1 MNNKL
6 LLISGITL
14 LYRESQLQFTER
26 SDELVRNIIGK
37 MKFMQAETG
46 LGGVETAHNPVE
58 GFRVTALQMCSDP
71 SGHEY
76 DLPELLQRLR
86 VNAGEDESSYE
97 ALSDSLLIEL
107 DEDGIKKNV
116 LHLRK
121 QLQEAYREAVSRQI
135 MDEAS
140 YKLKFKQNEIK
151 SMHQFFSDIAQ
162 QLADNNVVTVIRDPA
177 IINEIDVDDED
188 SVAATYVEVQK
199 AEVGESIMKTGLQG
213 VNRMLQGGIRRGD
226 EGVIGALQHNFKT
239 GFSLTLFKQI
249 ALYNKPYMIN
259 PDKKPLLVR
268 FTFEDSAEKNFEF
281 LYISLMENETGFKC
295 TTVGIDP
302 KEIARYVKE
311 KLRINGYHIKI
322 IQVDPTL
329 WSYKH
334 ICNKLLE
341 YESQGY
347 EIHLCMLDYLT
358 MVPTTGCAQG
368 PAGTDVRDMYRRMRN
383 FCHPRKIA
391 LVTPHQLSTEAKR
404 LTRDNEHN
412 FVKQIQNK
420 GMYAQCQSLD
430 NEVDWEIYI
439 HKEIMNGESWLT
451 LQRGKHRTNGILPE
465 KHKYLVLPFFPVGAI
480 RDDLLL
486 SDSSCSKV
494 GGGPIGSKDEI
505 PKWEF
510 EDEAEMAF

>member
-6 LLISGITL
+6 LLITSITL
-14 LYRESQLQFTER
+14 LYRESQLQYTER
-26 SDELVRNIIGK
+26 SDEIVRNLISK
-37 MKFMQAETG
+37 MKFAQAESG
-46 LGGVETAHNPVE
+46 LGVGAAHDTID
-58 GFRVTALQMCSDP
+58 GLRMTALQMCMDP
-71 SGHEY
+71 VGHEY
-76 DLPELLQRLR
+76 DTVDLLQRLR
-86 VNAGEDESSYE
+86 VNAGEDESVYE
-97 ALSDSLLIEL
+97 ALSDSILTEL
-107 DEDGIKKNV
+107 DENGIKRNV
-116 LHLRK
+116 LNMRS
-121 QLQEAYREAVSRQI
+121 QLQNALREATSRQI

-140 YKLKFKQNEIK
+140 YKLKFKAGEIK
-151 SMHQFFSDIAQ
+151 SMHEFFGDIAQ
-162 QLADNNVVTVIRDPA
+162 QLADNNVITVIKDPA
-177 IINEIDVDDED
+177 IINEIDVDEEEN
-188 SVAATYVEVQK
+188 VAKAYVEVQK
-199 AEVGESIMKTGLQG
+199 AEIGESIMKTGLQG

-239 GFSLTLFKQI
+239 GFSLTVFKQI
-249 ALYNKPYMIN
+249 ALYNKPYMIKE
-259 PDKKPLLVR
+259 DKMPLLVR
-268 FTFEDSAEKNFEF
+268 FTFEDSAEKNMEF

-295 TTVGIDP
+295 TTVGLDP
-302 KEIARYVKE
+302 LEIARYVKE
-311 KLRINGYHIKI
+311 KLRVNGYHIKI
-322 IQVDPTL
+322 IQVDPTQ
-329 WSYKH
+329 WTYKH

-404 LTRDNEHN
+404 LTRESDHD

-439 HKEIMNGESWLT
+439 HKEIMNNESYLT
-451 LQRGKHRTNGILPE
+451 LQRGKHRVNGILPE
-465 KHKYLVLPFFPVGAI
+465 KHKYLVLPFYPVGAI

-486 SDSSCSKV
+486 PDSSCSKV

-505 PKWEF
+505 PTWEF
-510 EDEAEMAF
+510 DESLAMIP

>member
-6 LLISGITL
+6 LLITSITL
-14 LYRESQLQFTER
+14 LYRESQLQYTER
-26 SDELVRNIIGK
+26 SDEIVRNLIGK
-37 MKFMQAETG
+37 MKFVQPESDLGVTESHDTIGG
-46 LGGVETAHNPVE
+46 LRT
-58 GFRVTALQMCSDP
+58 TALQMCSDP
-71 SGHEY
+71 VGHEY
-76 DLPELLQRLR
+76 DLTELLQRLR
-86 VNAGEDESSYE
+86 VNAGDDESAYE
-97 ALSDSLLIEL
+97 ALSDSMLQEL
-107 DEDGIKKNV
+107 DENGIKRNV
-116 LHLRK
+116 LNMRR
-121 QLQEAYREAVSRQI
+121 QLQEALREATSRQI

-140 YKLKFKQNEIK
+140 YKLKFRPHEI
-151 SMHQFFSDIAQ
+151 SNMHDFFGEIAQ
-162 QLADNNVVTVIRDPA
+162 KLADNNVVTVIRDPA
-177 IINEIDVDDED
+177 IINEIDIDDEE
-188 SVAATYVEVQK
+188 SVAKAYVEVQK
-199 AEVGESIMKTGLQG
+199 AEVGESIMQTGLQG

-259 PDKKPLLVR
+259 PDKMPLLVR
-268 FTFEDSAEKNFEF
+268 FTFEDSAEKNMEF
-281 LYISLMENETGFKC
+281 LYISLMENETGMKC
-295 TTVGIDP
+295 TTIGLDP
-302 KEIARYVKE
+302 KEIAAYVKA
-311 KLRINGYHIKI
+311 KLRINGYHTKI
-322 IQVDPTL
+322 IQVDPTQ
-329 WSYKH
+329 WTYKH

-391 LVTPHQLSTEAKR
+391 LITPHQLSTEAKR
-404 LTRDNEHN
+404 ITRDSDHD

-451 LQRGKHRTNGILPE
+451 LQRGKHRVNGILPE
-465 KHKYLVLPFFPVGAI
+465 KHKYLVLPFYPIGAI
-480 RDDLLL
+480 RDDLYLP
-486 SDSSCSKV
+486 DSSRSKV
-494 GGGPIGSKDEI
+494 GGGPIGSKEEI
-505 PKWEF
+505 PAWEF
-510 EDEAEMAF
+510 DDSLAMEF